1 MKAFGKTKSPTEDR
15 FYRLD
20 NSAVFMAAIAGASGP
35 FVFSMYC
42 ELERPVVLPALESA
56 LTALFPRFPFLF
68 VSLRRGVFWHY
79 LDPVDHPPRVEAEP
93 PFPCS
98 PIPRRM
104 GHPIIRVSVKGGRI
118 TGEFHHVLTDGTGA
132 IAFMKALV
140 VEYLRNI
147 GVGTELGESALGD
160 IKRPGQAV
168 DPEEEEDAY
177 QRYFKPHASLPDKS
191 RKSFLIPGLRFDSVA
206 YRQTVGMVEVSQI
219 LGLAKAK
226 KVSVTEYLAA
236 VHLSALQELYE
247 SLSPAKRRQA
257 RPYISIQIPVNLRSI
272 YPSKTLR
279 NFFLF
284 AAPSIDLRLGH
295 WSFDEILHRVHHQL
309 RLGMGE
315 KELLRQLKRNVGGE
329 RNPLGRPVFLPIKT
343 LVLRIINQLIGVS
356 AYSGSLSNLG
366 IVELPPV
373 FAAEVRRFG
382 FLPARSKTTGANV
395 GVMTWKGDLYIFI
408 GSMVARPDFE
418 RVFFKTLA
426 SHGCRIKVESNQ
438 ELIETVP

>member
-1 MKAFGKTKSPTEDR
+1 MQFFSKTKSAEEDR

-20 NSAVFMAAIAGASGP
+20 NSAVFMAAIAGSSGP

-42 ELERPVVLPALESA
+42 ELEQAVVLPALETA
-56 LTALFPRFPFLF
+56 LNALFPRFPFLF

-79 LDPVDHPPRVEAEP
+79 LDPVDHPPRIEAEP

-98 PIPRRM
+98 PMPRRL
-104 GHPIIRVSVKGGRI
+104 GHPMIRVTAKGGRI
-118 TGEFHHVLTDGTGA
+118 TSEFHHVLTDGTGA

-160 IKRPGQAV
+160 IKRPGQPV

-177 QRYFKPHASLPDKS
+177 QRYFKSHASLPDRS
-191 RKSFLIPGLRFDSVA
+191 RKSFLIPGLRLDSGA
-206 YRQTVGMVEVSQI
+206 YRQTVGVVEVSQI

-226 KVSVTEYLAA
+226 GVSVTEYLAS
-236 VHLSALQELYE
+236 VHLFTLQRLYE
-247 SLSPAKRRQA
+247 SLDPAKRRKA

-295 WSFDEILHRVHHQL
+295 WSFDEILYRVHHQL

-329 RNPLGRPVFLPIKT
+329 RNPLGRPVLLPIKT

-356 AYSGSLSNLG
+356 AYSGSISNLG
-366 IVELPPV
+366 ILELPPP
-373 FAAEVRRFG
+373 FAAPVRRFG

-395 GVMTWKGDLYIFI
+395 GIMTWKGGLYIFI
-408 GSMVARPDFE
+408 GSMVARPEFE
-418 RVFFKTLA
+418 RVFFQTLVFQ
-426 SHGCRIKVESNQ
+426 GCRVKVESNQ
-438 ELIETVP
+438 ELIQ